1 MSHSI
6 PDSLSSP
13 GPVLGNGG
21 RAAEQNGKRVGI
33 LARVNVS
40 PEAIRALPAAFV
52 KRHRVLPFEI
62 HNGTIHIATA
72 EPGNQ
77 RVIDDIR
84 LLSGLEVQESEAPSS
99 EILEK
104 IAECYQVTVEQMIE
118 NLSPEKEAATAESRN
133 LHDIEVMAN
142 EPTVIN
148 LVNVIISTAIRER
161 ASDIHFVPFEESLS

>member
-40 PEAIRALPAAFV
+40 PEAVRALPAAFV

-62 HNGTIHIATA
+62 NNGTIHIATA
-72 EPGNQ
+72 ELGNQ

-84 LLSGLEVQESEAPSS
+84 LLSAVEVRECETPSS
-99 EILEK
+99 EIVEK
-104 IAECYQVTVEQMIE
+104 SAGG
-118 NLSPEKEAATAESRN
+118 SRGTAEHR
-133 LHDIEVMAN
+133 
-142 EPTVIN
+142 T
-148 LVNVIISTAIRER
+148 
-161 ASDIHFVPFEESLS
+161 